1 MIYVDYNATTPMDS
15 RVVETVLSCFRSVY
29 GNPSSIQH
37 LIGRQAAEIVEVARL
52 NVAKA
57 IGAHPRRVIFTSGA
71 TEAINLAIHGV
82 MYQNSIKTNDKQK
95 HQIMVTA
102 TEHKAV
108 IEAAKHW
115 GEVFEVELI
124 EIPVDR
130 QGHISI
136 TEFENLLNDETL
148 LVAVALA
155 NNETGNLHPIAQL
168 ARIAKDR
175 GAYFL
180 TDATQGL
187 GKMEI
192 DIKMLNCD
200 FLALSAHKAYGPKGV
215 GALAGA
221 TSGIDYLQAI
231 QGGGGQENGSRG
243 GTLNVPGIV
252 GFGEACKLIIEQ
264 LEGDIARS
272 LLIKN
277 DFLERIKLLIPDVQ
291 INGDLNDGLSNTVNL
306 RFPATDAEAVM
317 AAMPDVAV
325 STGSA
330 CQSAVPAPSHVLIS
344 MGLSHEEA
352 RECLRFSFGRFSELA
367 DNPVLVSKIVSVI
380 NHVRS
385 FN

>member
-15 RVVETVLSCFRSVY
+15 RVVETVFSCFRSVY

-82 MYQNSIKTNDKQK
+82 MYQNSIKTTHKQK

-115 GEVFEVELI
+115 GEVFGVELI

-221 TSGIDYLQAI
+221 NSGIDYLQAI

-272 LLIKN
+272 LLIRN
-277 DFLERIKLLIPDVQ
+277 DFFEKIKFLIPDVQ
-291 INGDLNDGLSNTVNL
+291 INGDLDDGLSNTVNL

-317 AAMPDVAV
+317 AAMPDVAI

-367 DNPVLVSKIVSVI
+367 DNQVLVSKIVSAI